1 MRRGGW
7 RTEPERVAER
17 LDRLVHES
25 LTAAVHTRTAP
36 LELLAWEAP
45 GEPVPFADAERQRYA
60 PFAVGEPWGRP
71 WSTLWLRVRG
81 SVPSDWPRDA
91 RHRPEVVVDLGFD
104 GLMPGFQAEGLAFR
118 PDGTIVKAVSP
129 RNSHLPVEDAEID
142 YFLELAGN
150 PGIPPESHW
159 RSTRLGDRSTAGV
172 EPLYRLRRLE
182 TALVDVNAWELLQDI
197 EVVRGL
203 AEQLPVDGPRAL
215 QLWSALDRMMDAVDP
230 DDVSGTVLVARRALA
245 PALATPAAPSAHTV
259 LATGHAHIDTAWLW
273 PVRETVRKCARTF
286 SNALALMDE
295 YPDFRF
301 ACSSAQQLAWV
312 KESYPELFARIREK
326 VASGQFV
333 PVGSQWVEPDTNMP
347 GSEATVRQ
355 LVHGKRFF
363 LEEFD
368 LETREVWLP
377 DTFGYSAALP
387 QIMKLAGVDWFMTQ
401 KISWNQTNAMP
412 HHTLAWEGIDGT
424 RIFAHFPPIET
435 YNAEL
440 SAAELAHAER
450 TFRDHDA
457 GTVSLAP
464 FGWGDGGGG
473 PTREM
478 LAAARRQAD
487 LEGSPRVRLGS
498 PGDFY
503 TAAIQE
509 VDELPVWRGE
519 MYLEL
524 HRGTLTSQLRTKQG
538 NRRCEELL
546 HEAELW
552 ATTAAVRAG
561 TGYPYDALDRLWKRV
576 LMLQFHDILPGSSI
590 SWVHREAEA
599 DHAAIGREL
608 EGMVAAS
615 LDALG
620 VPDEG
625 GPLLYANAAAVWLA
639 GVPPHAVAASP
650 CAAEAARFEETAEG
664 WLLTNGIVRAVV
676 DRRGLLVSLQGP
688 DGREAIPAGEAA
700 ALLRLHRDAPGKWDA
715 WDIERDDLRHAVDL
729 TELEQLGVVTEDGT
743 VVVTCVRGFGSSAVT
758 QELTLAP
765 GRAAVDIALDVD
777 WQHRGSLLKLMFPL
791 DVHAEET
798 RSETQFGHLARPTH
812 ANTSWDAA
820 RFEVSGQRWIHV
832 GEAGYGV
839 AIANDST
846 HGHSVQRRTRT
857 DGGTTT
863 TIGMSV
869 IRGPRF
875 PDPDADRG
883 RHRVRFSLR
892 PAADIAD
899 AREEG
904 LRLAHPL
911 RPVRLSRP
919 AESLVT
925 STDPHALIEA
935 VKLAD
940 DRSGDVVVRL
950 YESSGGRRRTTV
962 RALFPVAGV
971 QRTDLLERPLDL
983 PIEASEPSSIALE
996 LRPFEIVTLRYRRAR
1011 VGGAPASGTPAP
1023 RPASRR

>member
-7 RTEPERVAER
+7 RTDPERVAER
-17 LDRLVHES
+17 LDRLVGES
-25 LTAAVHTRTAP
+25 LAGAVHARTAP
-36 LELLAWEAP
+36 LELLGWEAP
-45 GEPVPFADAERQRYA
+45 GEPVPFADAARQRYT
-60 PFAVGEPWGRP
+60 PFAVGDPWGRP
-71 WSTLWLRVRG
+71 WSTLWLHVRG
-81 SVPSDWPRDA
+81 AVPAEWPVNA
-91 RHRPEVVVDLGFD
+91 RHRPEIVVDLGFD

-118 PDGTIVKAVSP
+118 PDGTVVKAVSP
-129 RNSHLPVEDAEID
+129 RNSHLPVLGREID

-159 RSTRLGDRSTAGV
+159 RPTTLGDRATAGP
-172 EPLYRLRRLE
+172 ELLYRLRRLE
-182 TALVDVNAWELLQDI
+182 IALVDIAIWELLQDI
-197 EVVRGL
+197 ETVRGL
-203 AEQLPVDGPRAL
+203 AAQLPASGPRAL
-215 QLWSALDRMMDAVDP
+215 QLWSALDRMMDEVDP
-230 DDVSGTVLVARRALA
+230 DDVGGSALAARRALA
-245 PALATPAAPSAHTV
+245 PALAAPAAASAHTV

-295 YPDFRF
+295 HSDFRF

-355 LVHGKRFF
+355 LVYGKRFF
-363 LEEFD
+363 LEEFGV
-368 LETREVWLP
+368 ETREVWLP

-450 TFRDHDA
+450 TYRDHDA
-457 GTVSLAP
+457 GTISLAP

-487 LEGSPRVRLGS
+487 LEGSPRVRLGT

-503 TAAIQE
+503 TAAVQE

-552 ATTAAVRAG
+552 ATTAAVQAG
-561 TGYPYDALDRLWKRV
+561 TAYPYDALDRLWKRV

-599 DHAAIGREL
+599 DHAAIAREL
-608 EGMVAAS
+608 DGMVAAG
-615 LDALG
+615 LDALRVAG
-620 VPDEG
+620 EDE
-625 GPLLYANAAAVWLA
+625 PLLYANATAVQLS
-639 GVPPHAVAASP
+639 GVPAHAVAASARP
-650 CAAEAARFEETAEG
+650 TGAARLEETADG
-664 WLLTNGIVRAVV
+664 WVLTNGIVRAVV

-700 ALLRLHRDAPGKWDA
+700 GLLRLHRDAPGKWDA
-715 WDIERDDLRHAVDL
+715 WDIERHDLGHAVDL
-729 TELEQLGVVTEDGT
+729 ADFEQLSVVMEDGVA
-743 VVVTCVRGFGSSAVT
+743 VVRCVRGFGSSSVT

-765 GRAAVDIALDVD
+765 GRAAVDIVLDVD
-777 WQHRGSLLKLMFPL
+777 WQHRGRLLKLVFPL

-798 RSETQFGHLARPTH
+798 RTETQFGHLARPTH
-812 ANTSWDAA
+812 VNTSWDAA

-846 HGHSVQRRTRT
+846 YGHSVERRTRS

-863 TIGMSV
+863 MIGMSL

-892 PAADIAD
+892 PAASVAD
-899 AREEG
+899 AREEA

-911 RPVRLSRP
+911 RPVRSSRP
-919 AESLVT
+919 IPALIAS
-925 STDPHALIEA
+925 SDPHVLIET
-935 VKLAD
+935 VKVAD

-950 YESSGGRRRTTV
+950 YEASGGRRRTTV
-962 RALFPVAGV
+962 RASFPVADV
-971 QRTDLLERPLDL
+971 QRTDVLERPLDPPL
-983 PIEASEPSSIALE
+983 AAADPSTVELE
-996 LRPFEIVTLRYRRAR
+996 LRPFEIVTLRYRVAR
-1011 VGGAPASGTPAP
+1011 NG
-1023 RPASRR
+1023 